1 MKYLVYESR
10 ISITAAL
17 FWSNHTIR
25 EQCCGLYNLL
35 QPVLRWGL
43 QSLSA
48 WKCDHL
54 QMLLQRQHYFT
65 SHFKFTG
72 LVPRI
77 WPPRERVSWQ
87 GIVGQ
92 PLPSNALPLSKSS
105 GQFFREKLRGLG
117 QRSVY
122 STSGKT
128 LFFFVYI
135 LTVVW
140 RKNIAILSCGMWRMN
155 VTENVSRNLI
165 PNYNLE
171 NKDLIVL
178 TDNDKCTPLLHFL
191 VWYTEG
197 TQNK

>member
-43 QSLSA
+43 QSLST

-77 WPPRERVSWQ
+77 WPPRERISWQ
-87 GIVGQ
+87 GIVDS
-92 PLPSNALPLSKSS
+92 PSPQTPCRCPNPADNFS
-105 GQFFREKLRGLG
+105 GESWGDWGREAYIQLR
-117 QRSVY
+117 V
-122 STSGKT
+122 KH
-128 LFFFVYI
+128 FFFFSFTY
-135 LTVVW
+135 LQ
-140 RKNIAILSCGMWRMN
+140 SCEERTLPFSLVTCGEWMWQKMCP
-155 VTENVSRNLI
+155 EI
-165 PNYNLE
+165 WFQ
-171 NKDLIVL
+171 III
-178 TDNDKCTPLLHFL
+178 
-191 VWYTEG
+191 
-197 TQNK
+197 